1 MSSVDPNQRGY
12 DTAQRGVDP
21 SERSLGELF
30 GDLGSELSQLL
41 RKEVELAKVETRA
54 EASRLSR
61 AVMLFAIAGVGALL
75 ALIILSMALAW
86 WIDLELNTAV
96 SFAIVGAL
104 WVVIAAV
111 AAMIAK
117 KKLAEVKPL
126 PETTDALKGAV
137 SGERADNGAAVPTTS
152 TVDPTHQISDTT
164 RRSIKEHTS

>member
-1 MSSVDPNQRGY
+1 MS
-12 DTAQRGVDP
+12 AVDP

-54 EASRLSR
+54 EASRLTK
-61 AVMLFAIAGVGALL
+61 AATLFAVAGVGALI

-104 WVVIAAV
+104 WIVIAAV
-111 AAMIAK
+111 AATVAR
-117 KKLAEVKPL
+117 KKLADVQPL

-137 SGERADNGAAVPTTS
+137 TGERANGSSVTRTTS
-152 TVDPTHQISDTT
+152 TLSPTHQISDTT
-164 RRSIKEHTS
+164 RPSIKEHTS

>member
-1 MSSVDPNQRGY
+1 MSTVD
-12 DTAQRGVDP
+12 T

-54 EASRLSR
+54 EASRVTR
-61 AVMLFAIAGVGALL
+61 AMTLFAVAAVGAFI

-104 WVVIAAV
+104 WIVIAAV
-111 AAMIAK
+111 AATVAR
-117 KKLAEVKPL
+117 KKLAEVQPL

-137 SGERADNGAAVPTTS
+137 SGERADGNAGITTS
-152 TVDPTHQISDTT
+152 STLSPTHQISDTT
-164 RRSIKEHTS
+164 RPSIKEHTS

>member
-1 MSSVDPNQRGY
+1 MS
-12 DTAQRGVDP
+12 AIDP

-54 EASRLSR
+54 EASRLTR
-61 AVMLFAIAGVGALL
+61 AMTLFAVAAVGALI

-104 WVVIAAV
+104 WIVIAAV
-111 AAMIAK
+111 AATIAR
-117 KKLAEVKPL
+117 KKLAEVQPL

-137 SGERADNGAAVPTTS
+137 SGERADSTS
-152 TVDPTHQISDTT
+152 AISTNSTLSPTHQISDTP
-164 RRSIKEHTS
+164 RPSLKEHTS

>member
-1 MSSVDPNQRGY
+1 MSVVDP
-12 DTAQRGVDP
+12 P
-21 SERSLGELF
+21 ERSLGELF

-54 EASRLSR
+54 EATRLTR
-61 AVMLFAIAGVGALL
+61 AITLFAVAAVGALI

-104 WVVIAAV
+104 WIVIAAV
-111 AAMIAK
+111 AATVAR
-117 KKLAEVKPL
+117 KKLAEVQPL

-137 SGERADNGAAVPTTS
+137 SGERANGNGIPTTS
-152 TVDPTHQISDTT
+152 TLSPTHQISDTT
-164 RRSIKEHTS
+164 RTSIKEHTS